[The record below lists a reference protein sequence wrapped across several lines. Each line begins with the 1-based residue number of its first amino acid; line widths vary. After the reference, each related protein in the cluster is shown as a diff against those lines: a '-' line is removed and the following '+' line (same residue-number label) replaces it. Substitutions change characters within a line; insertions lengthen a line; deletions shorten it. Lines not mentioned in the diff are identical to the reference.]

1 MKVTIIVDYPQIY
14 NICFTDNNV
23 DIIRIKSDDIKDFNV
38 ESLEQSIKDIK
49 IMGMYCN
56 IINVIT
62 TVNEIKEIDCDLI
75 ITNRFISYCNDN
87 NIDNKYM
94 TYFCTRIYLELC
106 NLLTVNLD
114 LHISMQKYEIE
125 KTTCEYVTE
134 NIFIVLALILMYLI
148 LSYHQ

>member
-1 MKVTIIVDYPQIY
+1 MKVTIIVDYPQVY

-23 DIIRIKSDDIKDFNV
+23 DIIRIKSDNIKDFNV
-38 ESLEQSIKDIK
+38 ESLEQSLRNIRT
-49 IMGMYCN
+49 MGMYCN

-62 TVNEIKEIDCDLI
+62 SVNEIKEIDCDLI
-75 ITNRFISYCNDN
+75 ITNRFMSYCIDN
-87 NIDNKYM
+87 NIDKKYS

-134 NIFIVLALILMYLI
+134 NIFIVLALILIYAM
-148 LSYHQ
+148 LSYQE